1 MCWFCKVIL
10 VWVFKVDPNRNKTR
24 GRDVPQETDVTVSC
38 EVIKKK
44 KKRLTPLRNG
54 VFPAMSVNKDVTVI
68 SDCSLSM

>member
-38 EVIKKK
+38 EMIKKK
-44 KKRLTPLRNG
+44 KKKKTYS
-54 VFPAMSVNKDVTVI
+54 FEKWSI
-68 SDCSLSM
+68 SCHVSKQGCNSNQ

>member
-38 EVIKKK
+38 EVMK
-44 KKRLTPLRNG
+44 LQ
-54 VFPAMSVNKDVTVI
+54 
-68 SDCSLSM
+68 CLSSGKGQI